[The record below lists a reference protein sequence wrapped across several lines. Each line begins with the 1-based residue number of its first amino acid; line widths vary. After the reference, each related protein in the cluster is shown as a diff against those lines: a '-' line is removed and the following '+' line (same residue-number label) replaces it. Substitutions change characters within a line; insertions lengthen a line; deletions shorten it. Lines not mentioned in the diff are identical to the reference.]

1 MKKIKKK
8 KKFYSRLFATC
19 TSGIS
24 HVARY
29 TKYTWNLKKEGGGGL
44 KTEQIAIFSLLYRE
58 LKITYSLYSNWIEN
72 IFLISKMKDIH
83 LGLTFSFQTLKLSI
97 LHVWHPIIVVSFD
110 NKDVLILI
118 HRPVVE
124 KTKSSQNKQKS
135 RTDTFESDF
144 FLKHSKV
151 VLGFFLLFCFVFVFL
166 FLFCYCFFFMC
177 TVFHKLRNSNV
188 NQIRLPSV
196 TEVHLFHGTLCLK

>member
-1 MKKIKKK
+1 
-8 KKFYSRLFATC
+8 
-19 TSGIS
+19 
-24 HVARY
+24 
-29 TKYTWNLKKEGGGGL
+29 
-44 KTEQIAIFSLLYRE
+44 
-58 LKITYSLYSNWIEN
+58 
-72 IFLISKMKDIH
+72 MKDIH

-135 RTDTFESDF
+135 RTDTVESHF

-151 VLGFFLLFCFVFVFL
+151 VLGLFFLLFCFVFC
-166 FLFCYCFFFMC
+166 FCFFIFILLLFFFMC

>member
-1 MKKIKKK
+1 
-8 KKFYSRLFATC
+8 
-19 TSGIS
+19 
-24 HVARY
+24 
-29 TKYTWNLKKEGGGGL
+29 
-44 KTEQIAIFSLLYRE
+44 
-58 LKITYSLYSNWIEN
+58 
-72 IFLISKMKDIH
+72 MKDIH

-118 HRPVVE
+118 HRPIVE
-124 KTKSSQNKQKS
+124 KTESSQNKQKS
-135 RTDTFESDF
+135 RTETVESHF

-151 VLGFFLLFCFVFVFL
+151 VLGVFFCFFVLFFVFVFL
-166 FLFCYCFFFMC
+166 FLFCYCFFFFMC